1 MAATSTLRLPVSSIS
16 RAIGSP
22 RSHAQ
27 SAPRTRPRR
36 GAGWRAGSSRKRRG
50 SAFVVAI
57 AMRDVGHAVGVAA
70 IRVERA
76 APLPLVGVVP
86 QALGIAQADVDV
98 VHQLA
103 EPFVVT

>member
-1 MAATSTLRLPVSSIS
+1 
-16 RAIGSP
+16 
-22 RSHAQ
+22 
-27 SAPRTRPRR
+27 
-36 GAGWRAGSSRKRRG
+36 
-50 SAFVVAI
+50 
-57 AMRDVGHAVGVAA
+57 MRDVGHAVGVAA

-103 EPFVVT
+103 EPFVITPFSHDLQLGTEQTARRPLCAAVIATRRFVLWRQRLHYRFEIRIGAPAIPSP